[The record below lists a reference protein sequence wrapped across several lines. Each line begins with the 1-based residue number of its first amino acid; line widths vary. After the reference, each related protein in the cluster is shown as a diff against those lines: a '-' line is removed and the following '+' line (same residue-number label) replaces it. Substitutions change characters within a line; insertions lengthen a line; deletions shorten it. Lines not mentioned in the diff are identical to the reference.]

1 VVSILV
7 LMTMLVCGFLAV
19 FLFLRQFFAKET
31 EEQAKKALG
40 IDDKP
45 RASRTIL
52 LKWNRPLIGRL
63 VSLTNLLKLED
74 WRRKRTRE
82 ILAAGLTEEITA
94 DELLAFKFVLGLEGL
109 GLVGV
114 FNYEADWWVW
124 LVLGAMGFIFP
135 DSWLKGTMRRRSDQI
150 VRALPHMVDMLAL
163 SVEAGMDFIGSVGRI
178 VAKASP
184 SPLMYE
190 LGLMLNELR
199 MGATRADAL
208 RNMAYRCSVSEF
220 SSFVAI
226 LVQADKLGISIGRV
240 LRAQSDKMRT
250 ERFQRAERKGAL
262 ASSLILF
269 PIILFIM
276 PAVFIVILGPIVL
289 KLLGL

>member
-1 VVSILV
+1 MSILV
-7 LMTMLVCGFLAV
+7 LMAVLLSGFLAV

-31 EEQAKKALG
+31 EEKAKKALG
-40 IDDKP
+40 IDDRQ
-45 RASRTIL
+45 RAARTLL
-52 LKWNRPLIGRL
+52 LKWNRPLIARL
-63 VSLTNLLKLED
+63 TPLTNLLKLDD
-74 WRRKRTRE
+74 WRRKRGRE
-82 ILAAGLTEEITA
+82 ILAAGLTAEITA
-94 DELLAFKFVLGLEGL
+94 DELLAFKFILGLEGL
-109 GLVGV
+109 ALVGV
-114 FNYEADWWVW
+114 FNHEADWWVW
-124 LVLGAMGFIFP
+124 LFLGGLGFVFP
-135 DSWLKGTMRRRSDQI
+135 DSWLKGVMRKRGDQI
-150 VRALPHMVDMLAL
+150 VRSLPHMVDMLAL

-178 VAKASP
+178 VAKAKP
-184 SPLMYE
+184 TPLMEE

-208 RNMAYRCSVSEF
+208 RNMAYRCSVGEL

-269 PIILFIM
+269 PMIMFIM
-276 PAVFIVILGPIVL
+276 PSVFIVILGPLVL